1 MKLEWFFV
9 EKNEIVCSQYESFND
24 VNNNRDQMPQQN
36 FFDWYLNEY
45 SNIFLS
51 WDGWESRG
59 PRILGKFWGQKRRII
74 GHSLIFNL

>member
-36 FFDWYLNEY
+36 FFD
-45 SNIFLS
+45 
-51 WDGWESRG
+51 
-59 PRILGKFWGQKRRII
+59 
-74 GHSLIFNL
+74 